1 MHESAEVI
9 LAIPLWVQGRR
20 STQRDALAYSLN
32 ARPQSIGTRSGNLC
46 LKQNVFRGK
55 PVPNAAMRM
64 APSVRAE
71 HFAMESNTHIHTR
84 RVM

>member
-1 MHESAEVI
+1 MQEG
-9 LAIPLWVQGRR
+9 P
-20 STQRDALAYSLN
+20 QRAKFMNCSKLRY
-32 ARPQSIGTRSGNLC
+32 GTRSGNLC